1 MTKIEFVLY
10 TGDTPEGLKALV
22 GLMVEAAVISSDGL
36 VAIQLGNQV
45 LIVTSLLGSAEYIPL
60 HFEIGTIRP
69 GGQPLTNAPDCRE
82 IPQLIGATFTGL
94 EETVLS
100 FGTIGLRFWD
110 GEVMLCKRLAN

>member
-10 TGDTPEGLKALV
+10 DGDIPEQLKALV
-22 GLMVEAAVISSDGL
+22 GLTVEAAVISSDGL

-45 LIVTSLLGSAEYIPL
+45 LIVTSLLGTTEYIPL
-60 HFEIGTIRP
+60 QFEIGILKP
-69 GGQPLTNAPDCRE
+69 GAQPLTNAPDCRE

-100 FGTIGLRFWD
+100 FGTIGLRFGD
-110 GEVMLCKRLAN
+110 GEVVLCKRPVN